1 MREQSGG
8 NGCILYGFCPCAVD
22 VISVLLLKYL
32 WLEGETNKADL
43 SQFTASHAKM

>member
-8 NGCILYGFCPCAVD
+8 NRCILYGFCPYAVD

-32 WLEGETNKADL
+32 WLAGETNKADL
-43 SQFTASHAKM
+43 SEFTASHVKM